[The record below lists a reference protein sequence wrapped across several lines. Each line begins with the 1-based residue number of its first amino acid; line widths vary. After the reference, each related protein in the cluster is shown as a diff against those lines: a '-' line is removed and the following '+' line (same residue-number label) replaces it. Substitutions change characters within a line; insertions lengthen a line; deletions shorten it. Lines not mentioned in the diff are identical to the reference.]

1 MQVYTIITTVD
12 ITPTGVRNKTNDE
25 DWYLKRNQQRN
36 HDTLLQV
43 ISLRCQPHVIGID
56 EYPPGLIPWPVNIE
70 PSKLWVLSF
79 EVDRTDVL
87 GPNGELFLEDIKGV
101 PIMTGL
107 TETTPSFP
115 QQFITSGPLK
125 NITIYCPDTVK

>member
-1 MQVYTIITTVD
+1 MQIYRIITTVD
-12 ITPTGVRNKTNDE
+12 ITPTGVRNKTDDE
-25 DWYLKRNQQRN
+25 DWYVKRNQQRN

-43 ISLRCQPHVIGID
+43 ISLRCQPNVLDVDIYPAGHV
-56 EYPPGLIPWPVNIE
+56 PWLSTEMVKI
-70 PSKLWVLSF
+70 WVLTF

-101 PIMTGL
+101 PVMTGL

-125 NITIYCPDTVK
+125 NVTIYCPDTVK

>member
-36 HDTLLQV
+36 YDTLLQV
-43 ISLRCQPHVIGID
+43 IGLRCQPHVISVD
-56 EYPPGLIPWPVNIE
+56 TYPAGLVPWPVNFE
-70 PSKLWVLSF
+70 PCKLWVLSF

-87 GPNGELFLEDIKGV
+87 GSNGELFLEDIKGI

-107 TETTPSFP
+107 TETVPSFP
-115 QQFITSGPLK
+115 QQFMITGPLK
-125 NITIYCPDTVK
+125 NVTIYCPDTVK